1 MSGDGASLSSMP
13 QYELSLGK
21 TLLDNWVEERMVA
34 HIDNN
39 PKSIKQLHVD
49 GHTGVLTHQTDGVI
63 SNATTCRDSYKEP
76 EILKKQKTGTRREL
90 LEKELYEKLSAK
102 IHEELDPPPPSVDY
116 TSTTKSDYQSDYVPM
131 KNEAC
136 LPHDVNSEQ
145 PVTFWNQNIQQID
158 GVTQIKNQTAPFKK
172 NAAFSTPIHE
182 YKDSPQP
189 GEQWNF

>member
-1 MSGDGASLSSMP
+1 MSLNGTP

-34 HIDNN
+34 HIDNT
-39 PKSIKQLHVD
+39 PKTIKQLHKD

-63 SNATTCRDSYKEP
+63 CDKTTCRDSYKEP
-76 EILKKQKTGTRREL
+76 EILTKQKTGTRREL
-90 LEKELYEKLSAK
+90 LEKELYRNISAK
-102 IHEELDPPPPSVDY
+102 INKELNPPPPPVNY
-116 TSTTKSDYQSDYVPM
+116 KSTTKSDYNKEYTPIVKEPVTS
-131 KNEAC
+131 
-136 LPHDVNSEQ
+136 HDANTEQ
-145 PVTFWNQNIQQID
+145 PATFWNQNINQID
-158 GVTQIKNQTAPFKK
+158 GVTQIKVDHNASPFKK